1 MMMNKKSNYGT
12 LLFLGLLLMAL
23 LGGCSRYFGPGNPTP
38 IPDLAYTQ
46 AAQTIIAELTENAPE
61 NSPTPTPEA
70 PTSTIAATQTPLA
83 TSTPL
88 PTETP
93 LPSPTSTPV
102 PPAIEMPT
110 ATQVAGKLVYEDDF
124 SKESGWAQQQNDEWG
139 MGYANGGYFIEVNI
153 TDAPIWSVRNQE
165 LEDVLL
171 EVDASRSQG
180 PASGYYG
187 LVCRH
192 LNGDNYYT
200 LVISDE
206 GPFGIGIV
214 EDGEKLRFLQE
225 GIAPPEVLNPTGT
238 PNRLRADCVG
248 NTLSLYANGVKLAE
262 VQDSTFDAGDSGLLA
277 GTSKETGLLVLF
289 DNMVARSPE

>member
-1 MMMNKKSNYGT
+1 MINKISSISI
-12 LLFLGLLLMAL
+12 LSASWIILAAI
-23 LGGCSRYFGPGNPTP
+23 LGGCSRFFGPGNPTTV
-38 IPDLAYTQ
+38 PDLAYTQ
-46 AAQTIIAELTENAPE
+46 AAQTIIAGLTENAPE
-61 NSPTPTPEA
+61 KSSTPTSEA
-70 PTSTIAATQTPLA
+70 PTSTLAATQTPLA

-102 PPAIEMPT
+102 PTATEMPT
-110 ATQVAGKLVYEDDF
+110 ATQVAGRLVYEDDF
-124 SKESGWAQQQNDEWG
+124 SKESGWAQQQNDDWG

-200 LVISDE
+200 LVVSDE

-225 GIAPPEVLNPTGT
+225 GIAPPEVLNPAGT

-248 NTLSLYANGVKLAE
+248 NTLTLYANGVKLAE

-277 GTSKETGLLVLF
+277 RTSKETGLVVLF

>member
-1 MMMNKKSNYGT
+1 MINRESSIFIQSVSWII
-12 LLFLGLLLMAL
+12 LAAI

-46 AAQTIIAELTENAPE
+46 AAQTIIADLTKNAPE
-61 NSPTPTPEA
+61 NTPTLSPA
-70 PTSTIAATQTPLA
+70 VPTDTQAAIQTPLA
-83 TSTPL
+83 TSTPS

-93 LPSPTSTPV
+93 LTSPTSTPM
-102 PPAIEMPT
+102 PPATEMPT
-110 ATQVAGKLVYEDDF
+110 ATQVAGRLVYEDDF
-124 SKESGWAQQQNDEWG
+124 SKESGWAQQQNDSWSI
-139 MGYANGGYFIEVNI
+139 GYANGGYFIEVNI

-165 LEDVLL
+165 LEDGLL

-200 LVISDE
+200 LVVSDE

-225 GIAPPEVLNPTGT
+225 GIAPPEVLNTAGT

-248 NTLSLYANGVKLAE
+248 TTLSLYANGVKLAE

-277 GTSKETGLLVLF
+277 GTWKETGLLVVF
-289 DNMVARSPE
+289 DNMIARSPE